1 MMPLSV
7 AALISGMMTLVATAP
22 NLVVNAELMRH
33 GATGFGFFRFTPFG
47 VAALCIGI
55 AYMLLA
61 RHWLVVRE
69 ARVDAMPARPLLRDR
84 ITQYDLGS
92 REHRGRLSQDSPLAG
107 KRVGDLALRAAGINL
122 LAIERRGRFRTDLI
136 RPAAQ
141 TELERGDVLLVD
153 VLDPGVE
160 IAKLC
165 EKYALEAMPLDQDT
179 TYFTTG
185 RRSSGWSR

>member
-1 MMPLSV
+1 
-7 AALISGMMTLVATAP
+7 
-22 NLVVNAELMRH
+22 MRCRRVPCF
-33 GATGFGFFRFTPFG
+33 ATGSRST
-47 VAALCIGI
+47 
-55 AYMLLA
+55 
-61 RHWLVVRE
+61 
-69 ARVDAMPARPLLRDR
+69 
-84 ITQYDLGS
+84 DLGS
-92 REHRGRLSQDSPLAG
+92 REHRGRLSHDSLLAG

-179 TYFTTG
+179 TYFTDRSQELGMVEVILPPDSSLIGQTVLEAGVRKHYGLTAIGLRHG
-185 RRSSGWSR
+185 RDVCGHGLLRERLKAGDTLLLVRVLVRYPAVAGRNR